1 MLFKQIQQLPFPLT
15 SLTPVFIIF
24 TQICCIFLLEVPAQA
39 EIRYVKPSTEVVVR
53 RGQGT
58 DYKVI
63 AMVKDGTSVEFL
75 EEGDDFTKVLLKNGK
90 KGWILKRF
98 LSVEPPLN
106 ELVDSLRTQREEML
120 QREAKNNQQLEAF
133 TMALGRTE
141 QERDNAQNQ
150 TSLLQASYK
159 KLKQDTADVVQIKTN
174 MQKISQE
181 NTVLVQKLALLEQA
195 NETLRKDYSFKWF
208 LAGGGVLI
216 FGMIIGG
223 LFRGRR
229 KKKPSL
235 L

>member
-1 MLFKQIQQLPFPLT
+1 
-15 SLTPVFIIF
+15 
-24 TQICCIFLLEVPAQA
+24 
-39 EIRYVKPSTEVVVR
+39 
-53 RGQGT
+53 
-58 DYKVI
+58 
-63 AMVKDGTSVEFL
+63 
-75 EEGDDFTKVLLKNGK
+75 
-90 KGWILKRF
+90 
-98 LSVEPPLN
+98 
-106 ELVDSLRTQREEML
+106 
-120 QREAKNNQQLEAF
+120 
-133 TMALGRTE
+133 MALGRTE